1 MALFDNLAKTLADA
15 ASKAAEATKNI
26 DAKEIQK
33 NLTNA
38 VNDTVTKVKDT
49 ADAID
54 PKDIPG
60 SLSKMASDAGQAIVK
75 HNNDRKESQ
84 ASAKEVLH
92 SAQAKQNYLTVH
104 DAMKVIYLLMFS
116 DRDFTEDEKAV
127 FLSAGS
133 EIDPSFS
140 SDKDALIAECTAV
153 IQAAENGNYEQ
164 NIHDTVAKTIWNSS
178 KEKDA
183 AVSGR
188 LLIWNMIAAA
198 YADGNCAADEHDL
211 IRFAGNEL
219 KVETEI
225 IQEMESAMKTMI
237 AVSKEEQWLKE
248 SGRTYNEVRTQ
259 VDELENR
266 RNIIM
271 QGIQALLKD

>member
-15 ASKAAEATKNI
+15 AAKAAEATKSI

-38 VNDTVTKVKDT
+38 VNDTVSKVKDT
-49 ADAID
+49 AGAID

-60 SLSKMASDAGQAIVK
+60 SLTKMASDAGQAIVK

-92 SAQAKQNYLTVH
+92 SAQVKQNYVTIH

-116 DRDFTEDEKAV
+116 DKDFTEEEKAV
-127 FLSAGS
+127 FLSAGNA
-133 EIDPSFS
+133 IDPNFS

-164 NIHDTVAKTIWNSS
+164 NIHDAVAKTIWNSS
-178 KEKDA
+178 NEKDTT
-183 AVSGR
+183 VSGR
-188 LLIWNMIAAA
+188 LLVWNMIAAA
-198 YADGNCAADEHDL
+198 YADGNCSSDEHDL
-211 IRFAGNEL
+211 IQFAGREL
-219 KVETEI
+219 KVEPET

-237 AVSKEEQWLKE
+237 AVSKEAQWLKE
-248 SGRTYNEVRTQ
+248 SGRSYSEVQPQ

-266 RNIIM
+266 RNTIM